1 MRKAHVWSMVA
12 VFFAIGLVFT
22 GSAYAHA
29 EYDGHVYEVIVG
41 EDILGGCEGCGRDD
55 HGH

>member
-22 GSAYAHA
+22 GSASKMTEFSGGWASACKAWLAQSY
-29 EYDGHVYEVIVG
+29 VIELEPRG
-41 EDILGGCEGCGRDD
+41 K
-55 HGH
+55 